1 MKKIEIQLS
10 NKHTLVAELCEYG
23 GEIPPEFAVYIQ
35 DEMGVILQDIALIRE
50 KVRENIN
57 VDETGTEVLVWSDE
71 SNEDYTHKFVINEH
85 DFKEEY

>member
-50 KVRENIN
+50 KVREDIN

>member
-10 NKHTLVAELCEYG
+10 NKHTLVAELCEYS
-23 GEIPPEFAVYIQ
+23 GEIPPEIVVYIQ

>member
-1 MKKIEIQLS
+1 MKKIEIRLS

-23 GEIPPEFAVYIQ
+23 GEIPPEIAVYIQ
-35 DEMGVILQDIALIRE
+35 DEMGAILQDIVLIRE
-50 KVRENIN
+50 KVREDID
-57 VDETGTEVLVWSDE
+57 VDETGAEVLVWADE

>member
-1 MKKIEIQLS
+1 MKKIEIQLG

-23 GEIPPEFAVYIQ
+23 GEIPPEIAVYIQ

-50 KVRENIN
+50 KVREDID
-57 VDETGTEVLVWSDE
+57 VDETGAEVLVWADE
-71 SNEDYTHKFVINEH
+71 SDEDYTHKFVINEH

>member
-23 GEIPPEFAVYIQ
+23 GEIPPEIAVYIQ

-50 KVRENIN
+50 KVRENID

>member
-23 GEIPPEFAVYIQ
+23 REIPPEFAVYIQ
-35 DEMGVILQDIALIRE
+35 DEMGVILQNIALIRE
-50 KVRENIN
+50 KVREDIN

>member
-50 KVRENIN
+50 KVREDIN
-57 VDETGTEVLVWSDE
+57 VDETRTEVLVWSDE

>member
-10 NKHTLVAELCEYG
+10 NKHMLVAELCEYG

-50 KVRENIN
+50 KVREDIN

>member
-50 KVRENIN
+50 KVREDID

>member
-1 MKKIEIQLS
+1 MKKIEIQLG

-23 GEIPPEFAVYIQ
+23 GEIPPEIAVYIQ
-35 DEMGVILQDIALIRE
+35 DEMGVMLQDIALIRE
-50 KVRENIN
+50 KVREDTD
-57 VDETGTEVLVWSDE
+57 VDETGAEVLVWSDE

>member
-1 MKKIEIQLS
+1 MKKIEIQLN

-35 DEMGVILQDIALIRE
+35 DEMGVILQNIALIRE
-50 KVRENIN
+50 KVREDID

>member
-23 GEIPPEFAVYIQ
+23 GEIPPEIAVYIQ

-50 KVRENIN
+50 KVREDID